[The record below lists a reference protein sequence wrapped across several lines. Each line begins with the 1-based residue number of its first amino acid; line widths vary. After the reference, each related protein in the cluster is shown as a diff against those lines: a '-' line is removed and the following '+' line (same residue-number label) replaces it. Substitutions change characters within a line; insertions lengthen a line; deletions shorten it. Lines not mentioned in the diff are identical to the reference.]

1 MSSASTWSVLDGGPL
16 ARHVQI
22 LEDEALTPE
31 LLRCFNYKGLLS
43 NLAEL
48 GISAADACD
57 IGKLCA
63 VPDFVEEEDDGKKK
77 KKASGP
83 KPVFDDVDEMGE
95 EDDDEEMPDAD
106 KQMDTDD
113 DDGEGGTKNLPD
125 PDKMTAED
133 MWKLGQTDEMLAKH
147 AERAKAERER
157 VQREFED
164 KLFVPARAEEAR
176 KYANELFKGGKL
188 NEAADAYE
196 RLLKMGSA
204 FVDRAT
210 LLSNLAAVRVK
221 QWRWRDALVI
231 CDHALEADGT
241 ANPAAHV
248 KAYYRMAQAHRG
260 LKELD
265 QAMVSIR
272 HARRLEDRRPNADLD
287 ALEAHIKKDMEKQAA
302 EAHERAAADARAA
315 ARMGNTREVQAE
327 RAAAARRAQAARR
340 QALREAALASG
351 GDLDH
356 EIEAAR
362 AVGASAIAKGALPTG
377 GGAAA
382 SKDLGS
388 WLRAALVRRL
398 MREEATFIIQEE
410 DAVIEVTELPS
421 AHLDCDAA
429 VLVGDDG
436 RHSLY
441 FDLSLR
447 ATCRCTHMRHKE
459 GALQFFFHATVAD
472 VTSSSAATPDAW
484 ACDAQHA
491 DPSQV
496 GLSRVDRLIAK
507 FIRTRYL
514 THLRQEVGDV
524 LAGLR
529 QLALAR
535 RQASM
540 PTEDERS
547 RIQQEDELVASFLN
561 LG

>member
-265 QAMVSIR
+265 QAWAYN
-272 HARRLEDRRPNADLD
+272 ARRVEDRRPNADLD
-287 ALEAHIKKDMEKQAA
+287 ALEAHIK
-302 EAHERAAADARAA
+302 RTWRSRPPTPPSARPP
-315 ARMGNTREVQAE
+315 T
-327 RAAAARRAQAARR
+327 ARR
-340 QALREAALASG
+340 
-351 GDLDH
+351 
-356 EIEAAR
+356 R
-362 AVGASAIAKGALPTG
+362 AVGHQGGAGGACGGRSARA

-382 SKDLGS
+382 G
-388 WLRAALVRRL
+388 AA
-398 MREEATFIIQEE
+398 
-410 DAVIEVTELPS
+410 
-421 AHLDCDAA
+421 
-429 VLVGDDG
+429 
-436 RHSLY
+436 
-441 FDLSLR
+441 
-447 ATCRCTHMRHKE
+447 
-459 GALQFFFHATVAD
+459 
-472 VTSSSAATPDAW
+472 
-484 ACDAQHA
+484 
-491 DPSQV
+491 
-496 GLSRVDRLIAK
+496 
-507 FIRTRYL
+507 
-514 THLRQEVGDV
+514 
-524 LAGLR
+524 
-529 QLALAR
+529 
-535 RQASM
+535 
-540 PTEDERS
+540 
-547 RIQQEDELVASFLN
+547 
-561 LG
+561 